1 MVGSGAGG
9 SNYGIRRAVK
19 PARIRLARSRT
30 AVQCRRLDTGQSRG
44 QAMKT
49 KTVEVPEEILELLQR
64 SRLGG
69 RSEPDQVRTALAIH
83 LFLEGVISVGKAAEL
98 AGEPR
103 VDFEWQ
109 MVEMGLPTVQYDL
122 ADYEQDQRNFAEAA
136 RRHDTP

>member
-1 MVGSGAGG
+1 
-9 SNYGIRRAVK
+9 
-19 PARIRLARSRT
+19 
-30 AVQCRRLDTGQSRG
+30 
-44 QAMKT
+44 MKT

-69 RSEPDQVRTALAIH
+69 RSGPDQVRTALAIH
-83 LFLEGVISVGKAAEL
+83 LLLEGVISVGKAAEL

-109 MVEMGLPTVQYDL
+109 LVEMGLPTVQYDL
-122 ADYEQDQRNFAEAA
+122 ADYEQDRRHFAEAV